1 MIALA
6 EALERIAR
14 AASID
19 ALLAESTSV
28 AAMLLDAEVRI
39 SSARPVGLPRDA
51 VLPWVGRDV
60 PRSELGLQGEGS
72 ARHALV
78 VRLPASDR
86 WLVAAR
92 SGGPF
97 DEARAREVMI
107 LGALASQAE
116 RALEQAEAARAQQ
129 SIYRTLVEQLPTTT
143 YYRKL
148 DAPGGDAWFVS
159 PQVRELLGLEP
170 DAILSNPEIWR
181 SMLHPD
187 DREWVLKDQPLFDPI
202 RRTTPVEVEYRMVRT
217 DGRVI
222 WVQNTALAVRDA
234 AGRAEFVLGVL
245 ADVTQRRETEEALRQ
260 SLKREAVARLAAGVA
275 HDFNNVLAAI
285 LAYASLL
292 REEVSED
299 AEKRRALEEIETA
312 AKRGYELTRELSAIA
327 RPEATRPAAPEATSP
342 DPDEIRAAP
351 VRAGEG
357 EATILLVDDDDA
369 VRRATTAIL
378 ARRGYRVLAVSSG
391 LEALAL
397 LEKAEPVDLL
407 LTDVIMPAMGGRELA
422 ERARLCR
429 GDLKIAFI
437 SGFTDDE
444 VLKRSLESADW
455 SLLQK
460 PFSANELL
468 AHVRSSLTANK

>member
-6 EALERIAR
+6 EALDRIAK
-14 AASID
+14 AANVD
-19 ALLAESTSV
+19 ALLSEGTRA
-28 AAMLLDAEVRI
+28 AAMLLDAEVGI
-39 SSARPVGLPRDA
+39 SSARPERLPPDA
-51 VLPWVGRDV
+51 ASPWIGRDV
-60 PRSELGLQGEGS
+60 PRSGLGLQGEGS

-78 VRLPASDR
+78 VRIPASDR

-92 SGGPF
+92 SEGPF

-107 LGALASQAE
+107 LGALVSQAE
-116 RALEQAEAARAQQ
+116 RALEQADAARAQQ

-143 YYRKL
+143 YYRRL

-299 AEKRRALEEIETA
+299 DEKRRALEEIETA

-327 RPEATRPAAPEATSP
+327 RPQTSRPAAPASP
-342 DPDEIRAAP
+342 GPDEVRGAP
-351 VRAGEG
+351 VSAGDG

-391 LEALAL
+391 FEALAL

-444 VLKRSLESADW
+444 VLKKSFESSDW

-460 PFSANELL
+460 PFSATELL
-468 AHVRSSLTANK
+468 AHVRSSLTATK